1 MDNSTKKKKFV
12 SKIVED
18 TMRVMNSN
26 AFCKQEMQST
36 VTETQTHTSE
46 MCFL

>member
-1 MDNSTKKKKFV
+1 MDNSAKKKFV

-18 TMRVMNSN
+18 TMRVLNSN
-26 AFCKQEMQST
+26 AFCKQEVQST
-36 VTETQTHTSE
+36 MTETQTYTSE